1 MNDNEIGQNSAQIT
15 INTANITKNAFDI
28 AYYNAP
34 EGKWFCFV
42 DRDYIFFVNL
52 RGYSFMSNSLK

>member
-28 AYYNAP
+28 AYYNPP
-34 EGKWFCFV
+34 EGKYFCFV
-42 DRDYIFFVNL
+42 DEEYIFFYL
-52 RGYSFMSNSLK
+52 P